1 MSIIFEQTGN
11 QGDLTL
17 DGDLTLSQAGEL
29 RTLLIKALINAD
41 RVVLDFGSVT
51 DIDLSAL
58 QLLCSAHRSAVRLNK
73 QLIFSGEWP
82 GLFKQAV
89 NDAGYARF
97 AGCHLDCENSCLWVK
112 R

>member
-1 MSIIFEQTGN
+1 M
-11 QGDLTL
+11 TL

-41 RVVLDFGSVT
+41 RVVLEFGSVT

-89 NDAGYARF
+89 SDAGYARF
-97 AGCHLDCENSCLWVK
+97 AGCHLDRENSCLWM
-112 R
+112 RR